1 MSLIEQTRKF
11 AVGELVTLFELDLT
25 AQGGSRWYFTS
36 TIFEER
42 VPIQF
47 DGETYTQLPIQIEDL
62 QIDAQA
68 GPPQPRLTVATAGG
82 PVTSLISQYKDLRGA
97 KLWRRKTFSE
107 FLDIRPD
114 GSGGTEV
121 NPGADPSAL
130 LQNDLFIVDR
140 KQGSNNTFAEFV
152 LVAPTDQEGVELPL
166 RIVRKRWCDALY
178 RKYEPGVVN
187 TEGPDD
193 FFNYIHAEGG
203 CPFRGSTY
211 FDENDQPTTQANDRC
226 SKLVSGC
233 TLRFGNTV
241 ALPFSGFPGIRA
253 SEEA

>member
-1 MSLIEQTRKF
+1 MSLHEEARSF
-11 AVGELVTLFELDLT
+11 AVGTLVTLFELDLT
-25 AQGGSRWYFTS
+25 AQGGSTWFFTN

-47 DGETYTQLPIQIEDL
+47 DGDTYTHLPIQIEDL

-68 GPPQPRLTVATAGG
+68 GPPQPRLTIATAGG
-82 PVTSLISQYKDLRGA
+82 PVTALISQYKDLRGA

-121 NPGADPSAL
+121 NPSADPAAL

-178 RKYEPGVVN
+178 RKYEIGITN
-187 TEGPDD
+187 AQGPDD
-193 FFNYIHAEGG
+193 FFNYEHSEGG
-203 CPFRGSTY
+203 CPYRGSNY
-211 FDENDQPTTQANDRC
+211 FDENDLATTQANDRC

-233 TLRFGNTV
+233 AARFGQTV

-253 SEEA
+253 QNEA